1 VIPWSCYVAIGDSLT
16 EGVGDPI
23 RGELHGWADRL
34 ARSLRQLDPS
44 LRYHNLARRSL
55 TTAEVLAAQLGPALE
70 LQPDLVSIVVGMN
83 DLLARRFDGDDYRAS
98 LSNMVTTV
106 QDSGATVLMGTFPR
120 DLPLLRLMPRGKAR
134 AMRDRLQTASEIVLD
149 VASENDAVC
158 IDVPEPWRYTM
169 SECSIDGCHPN
180 ARGHTHIA
188 ELAVLAL
195 SERAGFEAPP
205 FARYGCAWPATSVG
219 HLRWLAA
226 EGFLN
231 PRTLVA
237 QMRRAFAD

>member
-1 VIPWSCYVAIGDSLT
+1 MIPWSCFVAIGDSLT

-34 ARSLRQLDPS
+34 AGSLQRLNPN

-55 TTAEVLAAQLGPALE
+55 TTAEVRASQVHTALE
-70 LQPDLVSIVVGMN
+70 LRPDLVSVVVGMN
-83 DLLARRFDGDDYRAS
+83 DLLSPSFDRDDYHAS
-98 LSNMVTTV
+98 LSGIV
-106 QDSGATVLMGTFPR
+106 GAVNRTATTVLMGTFPR
-120 DLPLLRLMPRGKAR
+120 DLPLLRLMPRRVAGKVRGKLA
-134 AMRDRLQTASEIVLD
+134 AASDVVLN
-149 VASENDAVC
+149 VAAENDAVC

-180 ARGHTHIA
+180 ARGHAHIA
-188 ELAVLAL
+188 ELALLAL
-195 SERAGFEAPP
+195 SHSED
-205 FARYGCAWPATSVG
+205 FALPRFDYYGCAWPATSIR

-231 PRTLVA
+231 PRALAA
-237 QMRRAFAD
+237 QVRRTRSN